1 MHQRVHELSIVGDG
15 VGAVL
20 YRSQANQQV
29 DMQKKPTDSQDFP
42 QTAPQPSNVQ
52 RLVLPSI
59 LSAAVVFGLSLT
71 VLGNHRT
78 EWFERRA
85 ERSQTT
91 PLDRSY
97 VLTNQGRDNA
107 IRVVGMAIV
116 LSVATGIVTVE
127 LLRKRYAARVKEE
140 GRIISEATVSLGV
153 TAPIEKSIESNDG
166 DTDLSRA
173 IDEVWPHA
181 DLALANSDLTI
192 WPTIQPA
199 VHLLPGTYKTDRQVL
214 PGTLH
219 RQLVLNHD
227 GQDYRFLRTAET
239 PERLRLYCDLCER
252 SNRAIV
258 ITQLGLEPESG
269 FALWECVEGPVR
281 SSPVRSG
288 NEDEVPYLKDF
299 ATSPAIMDSRHQGI
313 HHEDNGPRLGDTPA

>member
-1 MHQRVHELSIVGDG
+1 
-15 VGAVL
+15 
-20 YRSQANQQV
+20 
-29 DMQKKPTDSQDFP
+29 MQKKPTDSQDFP

-127 LLRKRYAARVKEE
+127 LLRKRYAAREKEASK
-140 GRIISEATVSLGV
+140 IISDV
-153 TAPIEKSIESNDG
+153 PIEKSIASNDG
-166 DTDLSRA
+166 ATDASSA

-181 DLALANSDLTI
+181 DLALANSDLTT
-192 WPTIQPA
+192 WPTLQPA
-199 VHLLPGTYKTDRQVL
+199 VHLLPGTYKIDRQVL

-219 RQLVLNHD
+219 RQLVLNHE

-239 PERLRLYCDLCER
+239 TTRLRLYCDLCER

-258 ITQLGLEPESG
+258 ITQLGPEPESG
-269 FALWECVEGPVR
+269 FGLWECVEA
-281 SSPVRSG
+281 SVRSG
-288 NEDEVPYLKDF
+288 PMRSSNEDEVPYLKDF
-299 ATSPAIMDSRHQGI
+299 STSPAIMDSQHQGI

>member
-1 MHQRVHELSIVGDG
+1 
-15 VGAVL
+15 
-20 YRSQANQQV
+20 
-29 DMQKKPTDSQDFP
+29 MQNLPTDSQDFL

-71 VLGNHRT
+71 MLGNHKT

-85 ERSQTT
+85 EQSQAI

-107 IRVVGMAIV
+107 IRVVGMSIV
-116 LSVATGIVTVE
+116 LSVATGIMTVE
-127 LLRKRYAARVKEE
+127 VLRKRYAVREQE
-140 GRIISEATVSLGV
+140 ISGNISDATVSLEV
-153 TAPIEKSIESNDG
+153 AVPIDFPIESNDG
-166 DTDLSRA
+166 ATDASSA

-181 DLALANSDLTI
+181 DLALANSDLTT
-192 WPTIQPA
+192 WPTFQPA

-219 RQLVLNHD
+219 CQLVLNHD

-258 ITQLGLEPESG
+258 ITQLGLEPASG
-269 FALWECVEGPVR
+269 FGLWECVGAPTR
-281 SSPVRSG
+281 LSMQSG
-288 NEDEVPYLKDF
+288 SKDEVLHLKDF
-299 ATSPAIMDSRHQGI
+299 STSLVVVDSQYQGI
-313 HHEDNGPRLGDTPA
+313 HHEDNDPRLGDIPA

>member
-1 MHQRVHELSIVGDG
+1 
-15 VGAVL
+15 
-20 YRSQANQQV
+20 
-29 DMQKKPTDSQDFP
+29 MQKNPTDSQDSF
-42 QTAPQPSNVQ
+42 QTASQRSNVQ

-71 VLGNHRT
+71 VLGSHRT

-85 ERSQTT
+85 EQSQTT

-116 LSVATGIVTVE
+116 LSVATGIITVE
-127 LLRKRYAARVKEE
+127 VLRKRYAARVKEE
-140 GRIISEATVSLGV
+140 GRIISDATVSFATASLGV
-153 TAPIEKSIESNDG
+153 AVPIEKSIESNNGATDALNT
-166 DTDLSRA
+166 DTSRA
-173 IDEVWPHA
+173 IDEVWPSHA
-181 DLALANSDLTI
+181 DLTLVNSDLTT
-192 WPTIQPA
+192 WPTLQPA

-239 PERLRLYCDLCER
+239 SKRLRLYCDLCER
-252 SNRAIV
+252 SNRAVV

-269 FALWECVEGPVR
+269 FGLWECVEAPL
-281 SSPVRSG
+281 RSG
-288 NEDEVPYLKDF
+288 NEDEVLHVKDF
-299 ATSPAIMDSRHQGI
+299 ATSPAIVDSQHQGI
-313 HHEDNGPRLGDTPA
+313 HHEDNDPRSGDTPA

>member
-1 MHQRVHELSIVGDG
+1 
-15 VGAVL
+15 
-20 YRSQANQQV
+20 
-29 DMQKKPTDSQDFP
+29 MQKKPTDSQDFL
-42 QTAPQPSNVQ
+42 QTTPQPSSVQ

-59 LSAAVVFGLSLT
+59 LSAALVFGLSLT
-71 VLGNHRT
+71 VLGNYRT

-91 PLDRSY
+91 SLDRSY

-127 LLRKRYAARVKEE
+127 LLRKRYAAREKEASK
-140 GRIISEATVSLGV
+140 IISDV
-153 TAPIEKSIESNDG
+153 PIEKSIASNDG
-166 DTDLSRA
+166 ATDASSA
-173 IDEVWPHA
+173 IDEVWSHS
-181 DLALANSDLTI
+181 DLALANSDLTT
-192 WPTIQPA
+192 WPTLQPA
-199 VHLLPGTYKTDRQVL
+199 VHLLPGTYKIDCQVL

-219 RQLVLNHD
+219 RQLVLNHE

-239 PERLRLYCDLCER
+239 TTRLRLYCDLCER

-258 ITQLGLEPESG
+258 ITQLEPEPESG
-269 FALWECVEGPVR
+269 FALWECVEGPMRSGPMR
-281 SSPVRSG
+281 SS

-299 ATSPAIMDSRHQGI
+299 STSPAIMDSQHQGI